1 MNAQSGS
8 VAAAR
13 VKTNSSAVG
22 TNALACAPDVT
33 LLDPKGKPTRLS
45 KIIKRPTVV
54 FIYPEAG
61 TPACT
66 EEAKGFSAS
75 KSELNALGFDVMGL
89 SPDAPEAIRCFI
101 DDESLKIP
109 MYCDPRD
116 EKGVPRGLQALG
128 AYGQKSLYGKTVTA
142 VLRSTL
148 ILEPAADGIV
158 VRSAM
163 INIRAK
169 GHVER
174 VVQMLRDERA
184 GKGESAGAKKAKT
197 HTKSKPKASEA
208 KPMKSSTGKKTKPAK

>member
-1 MNAQSGS
+1 MNPQPGS
-8 VAAAR
+8 VAPSR

-22 TNALACAPDVT
+22 AEAVAPDVT
-33 LLDPKGKPTRLS
+33 LLDPAGKQVKLS
-45 KIIKRPTVV
+45 KIISRPTVL

-75 KSELNALGFDVMGL
+75 KTELSALGFDVMGL
-89 SPDAPEAIRCFI
+89 SPDAPDAVKCFI
-101 DDESLKIP
+101 DDEALKIP

-116 EKGVPRGLQALG
+116 DKGVPRSLQALG

-148 ILEPAADGIV
+148 ILEPASKGPVI
-158 VRSAM
+158 RSAM

-184 GKGESAGAKKAKT
+184 SPSKTAAAKKPA
-197 HTKSKPKASEA
+197 KPKAI
-208 KPMKSSTGKKTKPAK
+208 KKTKPKK

>member
-8 VAAAR
+8 VARSRA
-13 VKTNSSAVG
+13 TNSPSPAAV
-22 TNALACAPDVT
+22 TSIPDVT
-33 LLDPKGKPTRLS
+33 LLDPAGKPVKLS
-45 KIIKRPTVV
+45 KLISRPTVL

-75 KSELNALGFDVMGL
+75 KNELNALGFDVMGL
-89 SPDAPEAIRCFI
+89 SPDAPNAVKCFI
-101 DDESLKIP
+101 DDEALKIP

-116 EKGVPRGLQALG
+116 DKGVPRALQALG
-128 AYGQKSLYGKTVTA
+128 AYGQKSLYGKIVTA

-148 ILEPAADGIV
+148 ILEPGSKAPV

-174 VVQMLRDERA
+174 VVQMLRDEHA
-184 GKGESAGAKKAKT
+184 SPGKDAAAKKPAKP
-197 HTKSKPKASEA
+197 KAAKESKPK
-208 KPMKSSTGKKTKPAK
+208 K

>member
-1 MNAQSGS
+1 MNAQPGS
-8 VAAAR
+8 VVSAR

-22 TNALACAPDVT
+22 AAAALAPDVT
-33 LLDPKGKPTRLS
+33 VFDPKGKATKLS
-45 KIIKRPTVV
+45 KIITRPTVL
-54 FIYPEAG
+54 FIYPEASS
-61 TPACT
+61 PACT

-75 KSELNALGFDVMGL
+75 KNELSALGFDVMGL
-89 SPDAPEAIRCFI
+89 SPDEPEAIACFI

-148 ILEPAADGIV
+148 ILEPSSKGPV
-158 VRSAM
+158 VRLAM

-174 VVQMLRDERA
+174 VVQMLRDERV
-184 GKGESAGAKKAKT
+184 GNGESAGAKKAKT
-197 HTKSKPKASEA
+197 PTKSKPKASGA
-208 KPMKSSTGKKTKPAK
+208 KPAKTSASEKTKPAK

>member
-1 MNAQSGS
+1 MNAQPGS

-13 VKTNSSAVG
+13 VKTNSLAVG
-22 TNALACAPDVT
+22 AAAAAPLAPDVT
-33 LLDPKGKPTRLS
+33 LLDPKGKPTKLS

-75 KSELNALGFDVMGL
+75 KNELGALGFDVMGL
-89 SPDAPEAIRCFI
+89 SPDAPEAIACFI
-101 DDESLKIP
+101 DDEALKIP

-148 ILEPAADGIV
+148 ILEPGSKGPV

-174 VVQMLRDERA
+174 VVQMLRD
-184 GKGESAGAKKAKT
+184 GASDRHETAKRKPMKPKPTTPAKNTTKKKLAS
-197 HTKSKPKASEA
+197 KSKP
-208 KPMKSSTGKKTKPAK
+208 TK